1 VNGRSWLW
9 RAAQVVMILAILY
22 GIYRLLAPELR
33 QLTAASLVE
42 WRPAAGRLLLS
53 LVVLVGFYLVHAFLW
68 RAIVRDL
75 GIGLPDARTTVRVY
89 FLASLGRYIPGK
101 FWQLA
106 GFAVLAGKAG
116 LSPGGATAAA
126 VLGQFGFLAT
136 GLLFVAVVLPDWTG
150 GIGARFLGAILV
162 GIAGFIWIL
171 TATPT
176 GRRGRAW
183 IRSAVGGR
191 AGEKLAAAFDL
202 AERIRGR
209 DAIRWGVGYGFSWI
223 LLGLAFSLFATSFMP
238 AAAEHSTRLAGTVA
252 AGYLAGYVVLVA
264 PGGIGVREAALTGLL
279 ATIPGVPIAAAVV
292 VGVLSRVWFTIAEL
306 LPLALLPLLPATRAA
321 APPPAGPHATGSAGP
336 AAGAKDE

>member
-1 VNGRSWLW
+1 VNSRSWLW
-9 RAAQVVMILAILY
+9 RAAQVVIIVAVVY

-33 QLTAASLVE
+33 QLTAASLLE
-42 WRPAAGRLLLS
+42 WRPGVPRLLLS
-53 LVVLVGFYLVHAFLW
+53 LVILVGFYFVHAFLW

-75 GIGLPDARTTVRVY
+75 GVGTPDVRTTVRVY

-101 FWQLA
+101 LWQLA

-150 GIGARFLGAILV
+150 GVGARVLGAILV
-162 GIAGFIWIL
+162 GIAGFIWII

-176 GRRGRAW
+176 GRRARAW
-183 IRSAVGGR
+183 MQGAVGGR
-191 AGEKLAAAFDL
+191 AGEKLAATFEL

-209 DAIRWGVGYGFSWI
+209 DAIRWAVGYGFSWI
-223 LLGLAFSLFATSFMP
+223 LLGLAFSLFTTSFVP
-238 AAAEHSTRLAGTVA
+238 AAAAYSTRLAGSVA

-279 ATIPGVPIAAAVV
+279 ATIPAIPIGAAVV
-292 VGVLSRVWFTIAEL
+292 VGVLSRIWFTIAEL
-306 LPLALLPLLPATRAA
+306 LPLALLPLMPASTTDVSR
-321 APPPAGPHATGSAGP
+321 AGPDAGSARP
-336 AAGAKDE
+336 AAGSNE